1 MVKYKA
7 GPNTRKEPGAGGGSN
22 RTKKQITADKMA
34 MAIGKRIQGVL
45 GGRTISDQ
53 DIQMI
58 KNALSLD
65 KKKYGGKTKK
75 AKGMK
80 RGGKMKAKGMARGGK
95 AMMKKSKGMA
105 RGGKTMMKKSKGM
118 ARGGKM
124 MKAKGMKR
132 GGKAKR

>member
-1 MVKYKA
+1 MALK
-7 GPNTRKEPGAGGGSN
+7 KEKGE
-22 RTKKQITADKMA
+22 
-34 MAIGKRIQGVL
+34 
-45 GGRTISDQ
+45 RTILTVRDGKIVNSGKIRLPDGTFRVVPEAG
-53 DIQMI
+53 I
-58 KNALSLD
+58 KRVGR
-65 KKKYGGKTKK
+65 KYGGKTKK
-75 AKGMK
+75 AKGMA

-95 AMMKKSKGMA
+95 TMMKKSKGMA

>member
-80 RGGKMKAKGMARGGK
+80 RGGKMKPKGMAKGGKRGGAKKMANGGK
-95 AMMKKSKGMA
+95 AMMKKSKGM
-105 RGGKTMMKKSKGM
+105 K
-118 ARGGKM
+118 RGGKM

>member
-22 RTKKQITADKMA
+22 RTKRQIAADDMA
-34 MAIGKRIQGVL
+34 MAIGKKLQGAL

-53 DIQMI
+53 DIRLI

-75 AKGMK
+75 AKGMAKGGKMKAKGMK
-80 RGGKMKAKGMARGGK
+80 RGGKMKAKGMAKGGK
-95 AMMKKSKGMA
+95 TRMAMKSKGYA
-105 RGGKTMMKKSKGM
+105 KGGKTIRATAKK
-118 ARGGKM
+118 
-124 MKAKGMKR
+124 KR
-132 GGKAKR
+132 L